1 MRTESDIKIKWNQ
14 IIRNKIEE
22 RNQSEKIHKKIE
34 IRGINKRTTLYF
46 GEEKR
51 EKRGRKRKKKKPIG
65 AQLLFYSV
73 HTLPKDMNII
83 HSLVLALH
91 VSTTFYF

>member
-51 EKRGRKRKKKKPIG
+51 EKRGRKRKKKKSIG
-65 AQLLFYSV
+65 AQLLFYFV